1 MYKIF
6 LDEDGY
12 FLCYDVFQ
20 QLYNLDDFCIMKY
33 NSVTSAIS
41 KYLKLLSIDKTS
53 IRRSLSPCLPAY
65 FEPILMVENV
75 LRLFT
80 TI

>member
-1 MYKIF
+1 M
-6 LDEDGY
+6 
-12 FLCYDVFQ
+12 
-20 QLYNLDDFCIMKY
+20 YNLDDFCIMKY
-33 NSVTSAIS
+33 KSVTSAIP

-53 IRRSLSPCLPAY
+53 IRRLPGSCFPIY
-65 FEPILMVENV
+65 FESILIVENE